1 MSSSHRNAHSDAAK
15 KEQIVTEFFAKS
27 LHIILE
33 ARSPFVSSRNYSGD
47 QTASS
52 PSSSSSSSSSYHRP
66 RDKWFNL
73 ALQDCPAAL
82 ENNDFWRQSNL
93 EPMIVDVILV
103 DQQKMNF
110 SPKELF
116 RNSSG
121 KEQEGFT
128 LEKRHEKVIERWV
141 VKYEN
146 QKSRHS
152 TSESRRSGLNLHEF
166 YKKLLVLLRSLYST
180 VRLLPAYKLFRDIIS
195 SGQIQAFTLTHR
207 LRSFMEPFAHR
218 EDADMQRFGFT
229 PVDSSCGRLSVS
241 VSYQHSLSDL
251 RPEPTSTP
259 ISPRIIP
266 DYVGSPLTEFKR
278 HSLPVSHSSPSYS
291 PITRHRSWSPDISHP
306 SPTSNYPSPYP
317 TYNDYPSSVPRAQ
330 RPPPMSLPPNT
341 SNAFHAKYGSIE
353 YDEEWPPLASLTSTS
368 ISPPTCLP
376 WSIQPRTLS
385 RCESAPVR
393 MPPGTQHVTLGSPA
407 KQGLPP
413 FSPVRQT
420 RPGGFEND
428 RGFDTGVSAAEKF
441 EVGRDECGRSLG
453 ARSWSNAISRSSRRL
468 DYDDL
473 DFVCPFVVDEDDEMD
488 PLGRPDS
495 RDRKSQSREP
505 SGAGAELAL
514 ARKSQDAAV
523 GALVLMLNK
532 ASPLLQDSSSST
544 TSSLSKFNC
553 SNAAQDPHRMSQEL
567 SAVSSVTSAGRLMS
581 KTTALALE
589 ELRGYRE
596 MKESL
601 LKQGS
606 WGGRSL
612 DKDKDTFAED
622 TFKFG

>member
-82 ENNDFWRQSNL
+82 ENIDFWRQSNL

-128 LEKRHEKVIERWV
+128 LEERHEKVIERWV

-152 TSESRRSGLNLHEF
+152 TSGSRRSGLNLHEF
-166 YKKLLVLLRSLYST
+166 YKKLLLLLRSLYST

-195 SGQIQAFTLTHR
+195 SGQIQAFILTHR

-218 EDADMQRFGFT
+218 EETHMQRFGFT
-229 PVDSSCGRLSVS
+229 PVDGSCGRLSVS
-241 VSYQHSLSDL
+241 VSYKHSLSDL
-251 RPEPTSTP
+251 GLHSPSTP

-278 HSLPVSHSSPSYS
+278 SSLPVSHSSPSYS

-317 TYNDYPSSVPRAQ
+317 TYKDYPSSVPRAQ

-341 SNAFHAKYGSIE
+341 SDVFHTKYGSAE
-353 YDEEWPPLASLTSTS
+353 YDEGWPPLASLTSTS

-376 WSIQPRTLS
+376 RRIQPRTLS
-385 RCESAPVR
+385 LCESAPVR
-393 MPPGTQHVTLGSPA
+393 MPPGTQHVALGSPA

-420 RPGGFEND
+420 RPGEFEND
-428 RGFDTGVSAAEKF
+428 RGFDTGVSAAEKS

-453 ARSWSNAISRSSRRL
+453 ARSSSNAISRSSSRL

-473 DFVCPFVVDEDDEMD
+473 EFVCPFVVDEDEDDEMD
-488 PLGRPDS
+488 PLGR
-495 RDRKSQSREP
+495 DRRSQSREP
-505 SGAGAELAL
+505 SGAGAGLAL
-514 ARKSQDAAV
+514 ARKSQDTAV

-532 ASPLLQDSSSST
+532 ASPLHLDSSSST
-544 TSSLSKFNC
+544 TPSLSKINC
-553 SNAAQDPHRMSQEL
+553 SNTAQDPHRMSQEL
-567 SAVSSVTSAGRLMS
+567 SAVSSVTSVGQLMS

-606 WGGRSL
+606 WAGRSL
-612 DKDKDTFAED
+612 DKDKDTSAED